1 MSPINVRISHDDDA
15 VITELFNI
23 EQFADVGAK
32 RKRKHANLLG
42 IQKFILSS
50 FFHIKNFTAQ
60 RQNCLIL

>member
-50 FFHIKNFTAQ
+50 FSTLRTLPRKGKIA
-60 RQNCLIL
+60 

>member
-1 MSPINVRISHDDDA
+1 MSSVNVRISHDDDA
-15 VITELFNI
+15 VITEFFNI
-23 EQFADVGAK
+23 EQFADVGTK
-32 RKRKHANLLG
+32 SKRKHANLLG